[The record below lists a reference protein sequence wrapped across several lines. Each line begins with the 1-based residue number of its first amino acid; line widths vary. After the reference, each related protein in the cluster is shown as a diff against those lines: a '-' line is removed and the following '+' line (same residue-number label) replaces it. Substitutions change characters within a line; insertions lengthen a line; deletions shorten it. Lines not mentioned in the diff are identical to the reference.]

1 MKNKLFLMWLAF
13 FASALTA
20 VSYSQNKQQNID
32 PQELYAYFSQQMKMT
47 EQELDALDVFL
58 TSEEEDYITA
68 YGQAYALKIFSQ
80 YGKEWKLDVKDIE
93 RESAIALAEADLIKV
108 KLDGQKA
115 EVAEAYN
122 RLCIFWA
129 AKEVLRIY
137 IDSPKNAEAFVLG
150 DPPTLIDYD

>member
-1 MKNKLFLMWLAF
+1 MKKKLFLMWLAF

-20 VSYSQNKQQNID
+20 VSCSQNKQQDKD

-122 RLCIFWA
+122 QLCIFWA
-129 AKEVLRIY
+129 AKEVVRIY
-137 IDSPKNAEAFVLG
+137 IDLQNGIKSPVLG
-150 DPPTLIDYD
+150 DLPTLIDYD